1 MVVVSTEALTF
12 FFTNYD
18 GVFGFHCRGVGSG
31 HVMAEPDPNMAFSFV
46 LSAVLRILIGFN

>member
-12 FFTNYD
+12 FFSNYD

-31 HVMAEPDPNMAFSFV
+31 HVMAEPDPKTWHFP
-46 LSAVLRILIGFN
+46 LCCPRC